1 VIVLGACTLLS
12 VVHGAVLGILG
23 YGQGAHTLP
32 LVYGDLKAGVDVEA
46 SAILAL
52 VQDKEVH
59 GGRPAP
65 RWPTPG

>member
-1 VIVLGACTLLS
+1 VIVLGASTLLS

-23 YGQGAHTLP
+23 YGQGAHTPP

-46 SAILAL
+46 SAIL